1 MAGER
6 LSYLLDVYFF
16 TQEDIDLNS
25 QVMLWPEKIRPIFEQ
40 SEAVCLHI
48 KVSQIIRFSISIKS
62 IDYSAAMY
70 YYYNTTAI
78 LLLLLLLL
86 QLLHAE
92 IMGLFGLIILFV
104 EDFQ

>member
-40 SEAVCLHI
+40 SEAVSDTFYPRDAMLAQVLATTSYPRLCLS
-48 KVSQIIRFSISIKS
+48 VCLSQVGVLSKRMNELSWFLQWDLHS
-62 IDYSAAMY
+62 
-70 YYYNTTAI
+70 THPI
-78 LLLLLLLL
+78 LC
-86 QLLHAE
+86 
-92 IMGLFGLIILFV
+92 
-104 EDFQ
+104 